1 MDSDFRHSRVVLCL
15 LTHPFKM
22 IVLIDM
28 IIDMMMM
35 MIIIIIIIIA
45 NIKLL
50 ILSLLDLLLLLL
62 LLLFILLFLCHVML
76 SCRVILLTSR
86 GIKTALGFA
95 CLFVCLFLSWQ
106 IN

>member
-28 IIDMMMM
+28 IIDI
-35 MIIIIIIIIA
+35 IIIIIIIIA

-50 ILSLLDLLLLLL
+50 ILSLL
-62 LLLFILLFLCHVML
+62 
-76 SCRVILLTSR
+76 
-86 GIKTALGFA
+86 A
-95 CLFVCLFLSWQ
+95 
-106 IN
+106 

>member
-28 IIDMMMM
+28 IIDMLI
-35 MIIIIIIIIA
+35 IIIIIIIIA

-76 SCRVILLTSR
+76 SCRVILSTSR
-86 GIKTALGFA
+86 AVKSAPGFP
-95 CLFVCLFLSWQ
+95 CLFVCF
-106 IN
+106 

>member
-35 MIIIIIIIIA
+35 MMMIIIIIILA

-95 CLFVCLFLSWQ
+95 CLFVCF
-106 IN
+106 

>member
-28 IIDMMMM
+28 IIDMMM

>member
-28 IIDMMMM
+28 IIDM
-35 MIIIIIIIIA
+35 IIIIIIIIIIVIA

-76 SCRVILLTSR
+76 SCRVILSTSR
-86 GIKTALGFA
+86 AVKSAPGFP
-95 CLFVCLFLSWQ
+95 CLFVCF
-106 IN
+106 

>member
-28 IIDMMMM
+28 IIDMIII
-35 MIIIIIIIIA
+35 IIIIIIIIA

-62 LLLFILLFLCHVML
+62 LLLLFILLFLCHVML
-76 SCRVILLTSR
+76 SCRVILSTSR
-86 GIKTALGFA
+86 AVKSAPGFP
-95 CLFVCLFLSWQ
+95 CLFVCF
-106 IN
+106 

>member
-28 IIDMMMM
+28 IIDM
-35 MIIIIIIIIA
+35 IIIIIIIIIIIVIA

-76 SCRVILLTSR
+76 SCRVILSTSR
-86 GIKTALGFA
+86 AVKSAPGFP
-95 CLFVCLFLSWQ
+95 CLFVCF
-106 IN
+106 

>member
-28 IIDMMMM
+28 IIDM
-35 MIIIIIIIIA
+35 IIIIIIIIIIIVIA
-45 NIKLL
+45 HIKLL
-50 ILSLLDLLLLLL
+50 ILSLLDLKLLLL

-76 SCRVILLTSR
+76 SCRVILSTSR
-86 GIKTALGFA
+86 AVKSAPGFP
-95 CLFVCLFLSWQ
+95 CLFVCF
-106 IN
+106 

>member
-28 IIDMMMM
+28 IIDI
-35 MIIIIIIIIA
+35 IIIIIIIIA

-76 SCRVILLTSR
+76 SCRVILSTSR
-86 GIKTALGFA
+86 AVKSAPGFP
-95 CLFVCLFLSWQ
+95 CLFVCF
-106 IN
+106 

>member
-35 MIIIIIIIIA
+35 MIIIIIIIA

>member
-28 IIDMMMM
+28 IID
-35 MIIIIIIIIA
+35 IIIIIIIIA

-76 SCRVILLTSR
+76 SCRVILSTSR
-86 GIKTALGFA
+86 AVKSAPGFP
-95 CLFVCLFLSWQ
+95 CLFVCF
-106 IN
+106 

>member
-28 IIDMMMM
+28 IIDM
-35 MIIIIIIIIA
+35 IIIIITFIIIIIIIA

-76 SCRVILLTSR
+76 SCRVILSTSR
-86 GIKTALGFA
+86 AVKSAPGFP
-95 CLFVCLFLSWQ
+95 CLFVCF
-106 IN
+106 

>member
-35 MIIIIIIIIA
+35 MMIIIIIIA

>member
-28 IIDMMMM
+28 IIDMII
-35 MIIIIIIIIA
+35 IIIIIIIIA

-76 SCRVILLTSR
+76 SCRVILSTSR
-86 GIKTALGFA
+86 AVKSAPGFP
-95 CLFVCLFLSWQ
+95 CLFVCF
-106 IN
+106 

>member
-22 IVLIDM
+22 TVLIDM

-35 MIIIIIIIIA
+35 MMIIIIIIA

>member
-35 MIIIIIIIIA
+35 MMIIIIILA

>member
-28 IIDMMMM
+28 IVD
-35 MIIIIIIIIA
+35 MIIIIIIIIIIIVIA

-76 SCRVILLTSR
+76 SCRVILSTSR
-86 GIKTALGFA
+86 AVKSAPGFP
-95 CLFVCLFLSWQ
+95 CLFVCF
-106 IN
+106 

>member
-28 IIDMMMM
+28 IIDMI
-35 MIIIIIIIIA
+35 IIIIIIIIA

-62 LLLFILLFLCHVML
+62 LLLLFILLFLCHVML
-76 SCRVILLTSR
+76 SCRVILSTSR
-86 GIKTALGFA
+86 AVKSAPGFP
-95 CLFVCLFLSWQ
+95 CLFVCF
-106 IN
+106 